1 MIPPPV
7 FRLQEP
13 MRYFLAVQFAG
24 QKWGIDIAYIVQ
36 AILLPRGSSG
46 KESLPEYLCVR
57 NRAVPLIVPSSLVGM
72 ITYDPAPAAATHA
85 VVISRGN
92 LWLALAVSRV
102 LGVQEIEISHA
113 SWIDTYI
120 PIGMRRD
127 LVFGVGTNSD
137 GDPLI
142 LIHSERLISA
152 WQEQSGEEAF
162 PLPSGLRLGE
172 KILANQEKPNDTGQE
187 RRSHLRL
194 ERTEWT
200 LIQKS
205 KQSGYPAYRAIIS
218 FQKSLDE
225 DSVQLPRVVKLL
237 QQSGTVVG
245 AEAIYKPQIL
255 GKFGRHL
262 GFFYLTSQP
271 PETILNRLHE
281 LQEVEKAELVSF
293 RD

>member
-1 MIPPPV
+1 MNH
-7 FRLQEP
+7 
-13 MRYFLAVQFAG
+13 FLAVQFAE
-24 QKWGIDIAYIVQ
+24 QKWGIDAAYVVE
-36 AILLPRGSSG
+36 AISIPKESRGT
-46 KESLPEYLCVR
+46 ESLPEYLCVR
-57 NRAVPLIVPSSLVGM
+57 DRAVPLIDPSSLLGV
-72 ITYDPAPAAATHA
+72 IAYDTAPSMAANKGI
-85 VVISRGN
+85 VISRGN
-92 LWLALAVSRV
+92 VWLALAVNRI
-102 LGVQEIEISHA
+102 LGVQEIEVTQTA
-113 SWIDTYI
+113 WVGTYV
-120 PIGMRRD
+120 PIGIRRD
-127 LVFGVGTNSD
+127 LVLGVGTNSN

-142 LIHSERLISA
+142 LIHSEALISA
-152 WQEQSGEEAF
+152 WQQQRGEEAF
-162 PLPSGLRLGE
+162 PLPPGPRLGE
-172 KILANQEKPNDTGQE
+172 KILANQEKPGYPGPE

-194 ERTEWT
+194 EKTERT

-245 AEAIYKPQIL
+245 SEAIYKPKIL

-262 GFFYLTSQP
+262 GLLYLTDQP

-281 LQEVEKAELVSF
+281 LQEVERAELVSF